1 MSDQAEA
8 DALDALEALLHRQRA
23 YLEGR
28 GPLPDAP
35 WDAPEGRLPESQRTR
50 ALVLAAECDEIE
62 RELQR
67 LLRARSDRPVTSPY
81 R

>member
-1 MSDQAEA
+1 MSDQAWAE
-8 DALDALEALLHRQRA
+8 ALDALEALVHRQRA

-28 GPLPDAP
+28 GPLPDTP
-35 WDAPEGRLPESQRTR
+35 WDPPAGPLPEAQRTR

-67 LLRARSDRPVTSPY
+67 LLRSRGDRPVTSPY

>member
-1 MSDQAEA
+1 MSDQSWS
-8 DALDALEALLHRQRA
+8 DALDALEALIERQRA
-23 YLEGR
+23 YVEGR

-35 WDAPEGRLPESQRTR
+35 WDAPAGQLPEAQRTR
-50 ALVLAAECDEIE
+50 ALVLAAQCDEIE

-67 LLRARSDRPVTSPY
+67 MLRSRSDRVTASPY